1 MNRTRGSKANT
12 TRWYNEASTALNRVL
27 PSLNYDFAN
36 NRYATNEII
45 TNRLTYSQEF
55 DNAGWSK
62 TRASITPNT
71 AVAPDGTMT
80 ADALIED
87 STAAQTHAMT
97 MASFTGPAAI
107 GDAIT
112 VSIYIKS
119 AGRTGIRINLPTAIV
134 STSTSCSFDLTTG
147 GVTNAGSVLYSDMIP
162 LPNGWWRC
170 SMTAVATAA
179 AGIGNFIF
187 YLMNGSTNSYD
198 GDSVSGLYIW
208 GAQIEFSAAL
218 GKYVPTTSAAATTDF
233 GMTDTVR
240 PFYSVRTSNAT
251 MINSAGNLV
260 YAPANMLLQSQNH
273 DIITGG
279 WSRSGINSVVNGYTA
294 PDGSDTACKMTED
307 SGSSLHTLTQSVAL
321 VAGQNY
327 WYTVYLKAAERTHAY
342 VVLSAGGF
350 ATTGANID
358 LIAGTITTVIG
369 TFLNTSISSAGNG
382 WWRVGI
388 NLAATSAVSGNAINY
403 IGGDG
408 VAWADRTYQGD
419 GASGILIWG
428 SQFEYNDSSSPTAY
442 YPTYTAAYYGPRLEY
457 DPVTRQARG
466 ILNEEAR
473 TNVLTFS
480 HDISNAA
487 WSKTDVTLSASLLGI
502 TGFSD
507 SNLVTEGSAGTALI
521 HSGGT
526 VAAGST
532 LTASVVIKSTGA
544 APVTWVRLVCAETL
558 LIDGYEGYFNIATG
572 AKGSLYARGAGTSG
586 TSAMADLG
594 NGWYRCS
601 VSCIPNGSYTVGKM
615 AINSAVADS
624 NGTRVSNSTYGLDHG
639 QLEVGAFP
647 TSIIPTTG
655 VAETR
660 AVDNCYT
667 YNTGW
672 YSDVGTFVVDFVPT
686 EDRSQV
692 RRLVA
697 MIPVTG
703 FSDVNAAASNT
714 AGRFQILSASGGG
727 ATDFGASTGSS
738 TANNYVS
745 NKGSI
750 LVNGANGKVVL
761 NGGAVSNDAARAIP
775 VAGVCQK
782 MAIGMVAASTNSVS
796 GYYIR
801 SIMFYKDA
809 TASDLQLQAITV

>member
-1 MNRTRGSKANT
+1 MLKASTVSSTN
-12 TRWYNEASTALNRVL
+12 WYNSSSLILNRVL

-55 DNAGWSK
+55 DNAGWNK
-62 TRASITPNT
+62 TRASVTPNT

-80 ADALIED
+80 ADSFIED
-87 STAAQTHAMT
+87 ATAANTHALT
-97 MASFTGPAAI
+97 LPSFTGPPAI
-107 GDAIT
+107 GDSIT
-112 VSIYIKS
+112 ISLYVK
-119 AGRTGIRINLPTAIV
+119 ANGRSGIQFNIPTTIIA
-134 STSTSCSFDLTTG
+134 TSTSCSFDLLTG
-147 GVTNAGSVLYSDMIP
+147 GTTTSGSVLYSDMAP
-162 LPNGWWRC
+162 LANGWWRC

-179 AGIGNFIF
+179 AGLGNFIF
-187 YLMNGSTNSYD
+187 YLRNATTNNYD
-198 GDSVSGLYIW
+198 GDGVSGLYIW

-218 GKYVPTTSAAATTDF
+218 GKYVPTTSAAVTTDF
-233 GMTDTVR
+233 GMADTIK
-240 PFYSVRTSNAT
+240 PYYSARLSNAT
-251 MINSAGNLV
+251 MFNSSGNLV
-260 YAPANMLLQSQNH
+260 YAPANMLVQSQNH
-273 DIITGG
+273 GVSTN
-279 WSRSGINSVVNGYTA
+279 WTRSGINSVVNGYTA

-342 VVLSAGGF
+342 VVFSGGGF

-358 LIAGTITTVIG
+358 LIAGTITTVTG

-507 SNLVTEGSAGTALI
+507 SNLVTEGSAGTAFI

-544 APVTWVRLVCAETL
+544 APVTWVRLICAETAL
-558 LIDGYEGYFNIATG
+558 VDGYDGYFNIATG
-572 AKGSLYARGAGTSG
+572 VKGSLVARGAGTSA
-586 TSAMADLG
+586 TSTIADLG

-601 VSCIPNGSYTVGKM
+601 VSCVPNGTYTTGRM
-615 AINSAVADS
+615 SINSAVADS

-655 VAETR
+655 VAATR

-672 YSDVGTFVVDFVPT
+672 YSEVGTFVVDYVPT

-692 RRLVA
+692 RRLAA

-703 FSDVNAAASNT
+703 FSDTNIAASNT
-714 AGRFQILSASGGG
+714 AGRFQILSATGGG
-727 ATDFGASTGSS
+727 GTDFGASTGSS
-738 TANNYVS
+738 TANNFVS

-761 NGGAVSNDAARAIP
+761 NGGAVTNDAARAIP

-809 TASDLQLQAITV
+809 TASDLQLQALTT

>member
-45 TNRLTYSQEF
+45 TNYITYSQEF
-55 DNAGWSK
+55 DNAAWSK
-62 TRASITPNT
+62 TRSSVTPNT
-71 AVAPDGTMT
+71 AIAPDGTMT
-80 ADALIED
+80 ADSLIED
-87 STAAQTHAMT
+87 STAAQTHATT
-97 MASFTGPAAI
+97 MGSFTGPAAI

-134 STSTSCSFDLTTG
+134 AASTSCSFDLTTG

-218 GKYVPTTSAAATTDF
+218 GKYVPTTSAAVTTDF
-233 GMTDTVR
+233 GMADTIK
-240 PFYSVRTSNAT
+240 PYYSARLSNAT
-251 MINSAGNLV
+251 MFNSSGNLV
-260 YAPANMLLQSQNH
+260 YAPANMLVQSQNH
-273 DIITGG
+273 DVSTN
-279 WSRSGINSVVNGYTA
+279 WTRSGINSVVNGYTA
-294 PDGSDTACKMTED
+294 PDGSATACKMIE
-307 SGSSLHTLTQSVAL
+307 GPALGLHTLTQAVAL

-342 VVLSAGGF
+342 IVLSSGGF
-350 ATTGANID
+350 ATTGANVD
-358 LIAGTITTVIG
+358 LIAGTITTVTG
-369 TFLNTSISSAGNG
+369 TFLNTSIASAGNG
-382 WWRVGI
+382 WWRVGV

-403 IGGDG
+403 TGSDDTT
-408 VAWADRTYQGD
+408 WAGRSYQGD
-419 GASGILIWG
+419 DTSGILIWG
-428 SQFEYNDSSSPTAY
+428 SQFEYNDSSSPTSY

-507 SNLVTEGSAGTALI
+507 SNLVTEGSAGTSLI
-521 HSGGT
+521 QSGGT

-544 APVTWVRLVCAETL
+544 APVTWVRLVCAETAL
-558 LIDGYEGYFNIATG
+558 VDGYDGYFNIATG
-572 AKGSLYARGAGTSG
+572 VKGSLVARGAGTSA
-586 TSAMADLG
+586 TSAIADLG

-601 VSCIPNGSYTVGKM
+601 VSCIPNGSYTTGRM
-615 AINSAVADS
+615 SINSAVADS
-624 NGTRVSNSTYGLDHG
+624 NGTRVANSTYGLDHG

-655 VAETR
+655 VAATR

-672 YSDVGTFVVDFVPT
+672 YSEVGTFVVDFVPT
-686 EDRSQV
+686 EDRTQS
-692 RRLVA
+692 RRTAA
-697 MIPVTG
+697 MIPVSG
-703 FSDVNAAASNT
+703 FNEVNAAVFSAS
-714 AGRFQILSASGGG
+714 GRFQILSATGGVS
-727 ATDFGASTGSS
+727 DFGSS
-738 TANNYVS
+738 TTSDTATNYQS
-745 NKGSI
+745 NTGCI
-750 LVNGANGKVVL
+750 QINGTSAKVVL
-761 NGGAVSNDAARAIP
+761 NGGTVVNDASRTEPI
-775 VAGVCQK
+775 AGVCQK
-782 MAIGMVAASTNSVS
+782 MAIGMVAASTNSITCFH
-796 GYYIR
+796 IR
-801 SIMFYKDA
+801 SITFYKDA